1 MEKVCEIVRTQ
12 LALPPESELTPES
25 KFSALG
31 ADSLDTVSIPISL
44 PPSLPPYSLL
54 IIYDRLVIIIII
66 FIYYL
71 FVLSEEVWND
81 QVEIVM
87 GLEAEF
93 DIVVEEDSS
102 QNITTVREAADLIEK
117 LLEKKTK
124 AKLDS

>member
-1 MEKVCEIVRTQ
+1 
-12 LALPPESELTPES
+12 
-25 KFSALG
+25 
-31 ADSLDTVSIPISL
+31 
-44 PPSLPPYSLL
+44 
-54 IIYDRLVIIIII
+54 
-66 FIYYL
+66 
-71 FVLSEEVWND
+71 
-81 QVEIVM
+81 M